1 MYYTKIKKGGVT
13 MYKYK
18 YYINGLDGSF
28 DEIDFSLFES
38 FCKRPLMHV
47 EKVNNNRLEV
57 RHALICYCTR

>member
-1 MYYTKIKKGGVT
+1 

-18 YYINGLDGSF
+18 YYMIGLDGSD

-38 FCKRPLMHV
+38 FCNSPLMHV

-57 RHALICYCTR
+57 RHALTGELICYCTR